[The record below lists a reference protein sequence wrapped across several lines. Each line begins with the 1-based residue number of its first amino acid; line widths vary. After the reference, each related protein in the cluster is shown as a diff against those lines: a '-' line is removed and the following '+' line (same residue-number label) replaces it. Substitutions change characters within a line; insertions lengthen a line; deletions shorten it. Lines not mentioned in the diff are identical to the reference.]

1 MYTIV
6 PVQLFYLIYY
16 CIAHGNR
23 MTQLS
28 FDQTL
33 ASMFHWTMNKT
44 MNIKTISCNLY
55 LIYIQKNNLVLE
67 SRRVSLTFN
76 QFSIS
81 RKKKKRKFYTI
92 PRFPRIRIQNSKF
105 QKL

>member
-1 MYTIV
+1 
-6 PVQLFYLIYY
+6 
-16 CIAHGNR
+16 

-33 ASMFHWTMNKT
+33 ASIFHWTMNKT

-55 LIYIQKNNLVLE
+55 LIYIQKNNPVLE

-81 RKKKKRKFYTI
+81 RKKKKENSTRYQDSLEFESK
-92 PRFPRIRIQNSKF
+92 IQNSRSF
-105 QKL
+105 RFFFEQN